1 MVEVVDSGQ
10 ELRGQHVAFT
20 GRLASMTRAE
30 AEELVSAHGGEFVS
44 FPNRRTDYLVVGQEG
59 QRGQATPVR
68 FANLI
73 RISNGGSR
81 GGPKYCQ
88 ANNEIGFAF
97 KHGYSREQRR

>member
-20 GRLASMTRAE
+20 GRLASMTRVE

-59 QRGQATPVR
+59 WPLEKDGRPSRKIQKALSLKDEGEA
-68 FANLI
+68 
-73 RISNGGSR
+73 ISIVS
-81 GGPKYCQ
+81 
-88 ANNEIGFAF
+88 EEDFL
-97 KHGYSREQRR
+97 RRLGLEEHP